1 MSRLL
6 IVAAHPDDEAL
17 GCAGTI
23 ARHVAQGGTAKCVF
37 MTNGVDARG
46 EDDKESVRRAES
58 AYGAARLLG
67 CEQPELLDFP
77 DNAMDSV
84 PLISVV
90 RAIERTIAEFCP
102 DEVLTHHGGDLN
114 VDHRITHHAVA
125 TACRPIAGQTVRQI
139 RCFETLSS
147 TEWSPVST
155 GPAFRPS
162 VFVDISDYLEVKV
175 AALDAYCQEMRPFPH
190 PRSLEVVRAQA
201 AFRGSSAGMRAAE
214 AFELLRRIER

>member
-1 MSRLL
+1 MKRIL
-6 IVAAHPDDEAL
+6 IIAAHPDDEAL

-23 ARHVAQGGTAKCVF
+23 ARHVAHGGSAKCLF

-46 EDDKESVRRAES
+46 KNDEES
-58 AYGAARLLG
+58 ASRAQSAHRAARLLG

-90 RAIERTIAEFCP
+90 RAIERTIVDFAP

-114 VDHRITHHAVA
+114 VDHRITNQAVA
-125 TACRPIAGQTVRQI
+125 TACRPIAGRTVRQI

-147 TEWSPVST
+147 TEWSTASI
-155 GPAFRPS
+155 GPTFRPS
-162 VFVDISDYLEVKV
+162 VFVDISDYLEIKLAV
-175 AALDAYCQEMRPFPH
+175 LDEYRQEMRPFPH
-190 PRSLEVVRAQA
+190 PRSHEVIRAQA
-201 AFRGSSAGMRAAE
+201 ALRGSSAGLHAAE
-214 AFELLRRIER
+214 AFELIRRIER

>member
-1 MSRLL
+1 MKRLL
-6 IVAAHPDDEAL
+6 VIAAHPDDEAL

-23 ARHVAQGGTAKCVF
+23 ARHVAQGGTAKCIF

-46 EDDKESVRRAES
+46 ADGEESARRADS
-58 AYGAARLLG
+58 ARRAARILG

-90 RAIERTIAEFCP
+90 RAIERTIADFAPE
-102 DEVLTHHGGDLN
+102 DVLTHHGCDLN
-114 VDHRITHHAVA
+114 VDHRITNQAVA
-125 TACRPIAGQTVRQI
+125 TACRPIVGRTVRQI

-147 TEWSPVST
+147 TEWSPAPT

-162 VFVDISDYLEVKV
+162 VFVDISDYLETKIT
-175 AALDAYCQEMRPFPH
+175 AIDAYRQEMRQFPH
-190 PRSLEVVRAQA
+190 PRSPEVIRAQA
-201 AFRGSSAGMRAAE
+201 TLRGSSAGLCAAE